1 MIKLLST
8 ILRQSAWLACLL
20 LSLQA
25 YADGV
30 SIDRASGRTK
40 DNVYLMDAA
49 INYELSDSVLE
60 AVNHGIQLYFDVTIE
75 VRQEHKWLWDDVLK
89 TVTLGYL
96 LQYRPLSSDYL
107 VTNIANGD
115 VETLQDL
122 DEALR
127 YLGTI
132 TDYPLIDQSE
142 IKAEGSYRCFI
153 MSELRI
159 NTLPLPLQPL
169 AYISPK
175 RHLTSQWYEWI
186 IR

>member
-107 VTNIANGD
+107 VTRHCDTSAPSPTIRLLISLKSRQKAHI
-115 VETLQDL
+115 V
-122 DEALR
+122 ALSCR
-127 YLGTI
+127 
-132 TDYPLIDQSE
+132 
-142 IKAEGSYRCFI
+142 
-153 MSELRI
+153 
-159 NTLPLPLQPL
+159 N
-169 AYISPK
+169 
-175 RHLTSQWYEWI
+175 
-186 IR
+186 